1 MARKSVSFK
10 DRKRNFK
17 RSTDSAQKGSE
28 KKDRDDTDDEAE
40 RKEGKGTP
48 KLKFSR
54 ADVLEYCKELDRKL
68 RTQQPKEYIPLLK
81 QIPESVREVLTTWM
95 PSFEQPKWVEAQQIC
110 HAQGSEVE

>member
-54 ADVLEYCKELDRKL
+54 ADVLEYCKELVNS
-68 RTQQPKEYIPLLK
+68 TG
-81 QIPESVREVLTTWM
+81 
-95 PSFEQPKWVEAQQIC
+95 SFGRSSPRSTSRC
-110 HAQGSEVE
+110 